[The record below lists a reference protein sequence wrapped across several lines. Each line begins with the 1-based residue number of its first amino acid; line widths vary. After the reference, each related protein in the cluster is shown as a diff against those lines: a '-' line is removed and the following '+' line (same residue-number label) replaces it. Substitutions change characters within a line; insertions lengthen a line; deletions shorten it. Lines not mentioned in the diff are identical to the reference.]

1 MTTDAPRQFP
11 LVPVI
16 FGVVA
21 IALIAVVVLTF
32 ENGGGESDNEIGSP
46 EVTGEFLTRLPD
58 AGGDPAVGS
67 PIPEVVGADFEG
79 NEVSI
84 TDDGNA
90 KIIIFLAHWCPFCQQ
105 ELPEVSE
112 WLEDDPL
119 PEGVSIYAVAT
130 ATSSTREN
138 YPPSAWFDRE
148 GWSGP
153 IITDDAASRIGQ
165 AFGLPAYPYW
175 VFTDADNNVLARVT
189 GGVPRG
195 DLDNAVATLAATV
208 QG

>member
-1 MTTDAPRQFP
+1 MTTNAPKKFP
-11 LVPVI
+11 VVPVL

-32 ENGGGESDNEIGSP
+32 ENGGGDTEVGSP
-46 EVTGEFLTRLPD
+46 EITGDFLTRLPD
-58 AGGDPAVGS
+58 TGTDPAVGAA
-67 PIPEVVGADFEG
+67 IPEIVGADFDG

-90 KIIIFLAHWCPFCQQ
+90 KVIIFLAHWCPHCQR
-105 ELPEVSE
+105 ELPIVSE
-112 WLEDDPL
+112 WLATDPL
-119 PEGVSIYAVAT
+119 PEGVDIYAVAT
-130 ATSSTREN
+130 GISRTREN
-138 YPPSAWFDRE
+138 YPPSEWFE
-148 GWSGP
+148 AEAWSGP
-153 IITDDAASRIGQ
+153 ILVDDAGSSVGL

-189 GGVPRG
+189 GGVAVS

-208 QG
+208 GG